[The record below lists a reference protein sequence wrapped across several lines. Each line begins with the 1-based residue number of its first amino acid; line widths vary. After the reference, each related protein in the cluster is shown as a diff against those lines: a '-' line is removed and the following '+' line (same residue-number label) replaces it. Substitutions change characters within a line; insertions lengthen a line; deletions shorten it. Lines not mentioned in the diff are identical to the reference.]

1 VHFDVDDSVVMC
13 LLLSFKSSGPHFVLS
28 VGTDAHLWFYKTRV
42 RIDAGFE

>member
-28 VGTDAHLWFYKTRV
+28 VGTDAHL
-42 RIDAGFE
+42 